1 MSRQT
6 HGRARGPWCSADS
19 DTRIQPSARLGRR
32 LGWYH
37 PPMDSMNFA
46 FPLMIGL
53 LSAVQVVWYIGVM
66 VFLYLIW
73 QKVRHLPS

>member
-1 MSRQT
+1 
-6 HGRARGPWCSADS
+6 
-19 DTRIQPSARLGRR
+19 
-32 LGWYH
+32 
-37 PPMDSMNFA
+37 MDSMNFA

-53 LSAVQVVWYIGVM
+53 LAAVQVVWYIGVM